1 MISESAVASEVV
13 TIQAPAEWVWS
24 ILVDFERFSEWNR
37 FCPQIKSTLELG
49 AAVEM
54 MTDLG
59 FGLQPQIE
67 YITCIEAPKKIAWS
81 MENKPGDPIHAC
93 RSQYITA
100 LSHNSCSYYTV
111 DDFSGEQ
118 MPAMLEQFAV
128 GIERG
133 FNRCASDLKDYA
145 EKRYQQSCAQ

>member
-1 MISESAVASEVV
+1 MISDTAVASDVV
-13 TIQAPAEWVWS
+13 NIQAPAELVWS
-24 ILVDFERFSEWNR
+24 ILVDFERYFEWNR
-37 FCPQIKSTLELG
+37 FCPHIKSSLQLG

-67 YITCIEAPKKIAWS
+67 YITCIEPLKKIAWS

-93 RSQYITA
+93 RSQTITV
-100 LSHNSCSYYTV
+100 LSHNSCSYFTV

-118 MPAMLEQFAV
+118 MPAMLEQFGA

-133 FNRCASDLKDYA
+133 FNRCAIDLKAFA
-145 EKRYQQSCAQ
+145 EKRYQEGSAK